1 MRKGKKININENF
14 YKKRSDKNIKE
25 FHGKFY
31 TNTHESIDEIFNV

>member
-14 YKKRSDKNIKE
+14 YKKRSDIKE

-31 TNTHESIDEIFNV
+31 TNTHESIDEIFNA